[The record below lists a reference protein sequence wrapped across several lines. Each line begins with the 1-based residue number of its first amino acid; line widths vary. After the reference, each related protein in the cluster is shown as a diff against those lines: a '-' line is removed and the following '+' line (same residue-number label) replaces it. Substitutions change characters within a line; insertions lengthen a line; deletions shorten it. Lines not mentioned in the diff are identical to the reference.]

1 MKPCVT
7 TTRCVLNARVFRHQ
21 DGGCSPAHC
30 CTIQKVCYFLDS
42 PHTNA
47 ASLQRTYSSSEQFSL
62 ADALWYCSSL
72 FSQSGS
78 SFEEKRILLFTDDSD
93 PHSADADQAHKAR
106 KRAKDLNQLNIS
118 LELLPMGTNFDYSTF
133 YKELLEIVNGFSDTE
148 VDATSKLEELLVRV
162 KRLDSRTRRHAKL
175 KWNLGNGVS
184 LGVSLYTSYREA
196 SILPKEPL
204 YRATNE
210 SVRRIK
216 QTYDQAT
223 GQLLLP
229 SDVSNYVTVAG
240 KDIVFTS
247 IHSHQASS
255 VTYCISSNDQIFEEK
270 EMMYKLEEPELTLL
284 GFKPLTSAK
293 EGLHFGPS
301 SFAYAEETLI
311 KGSKELMKG
320 LVMQCIAKQNVALCL
335 MTSRYR
341 AATKYVYLLPC
352 DETFDSDGNLQ
363 TSLGFHVIPVPY
375 YNDAREQKFGE
386 KSPEVTN
393 EVKLLAKKLLTKLKF
408 VFKPSDFKNEKLQ
421 LFWEHLEA
429 LALGHLIPNDVED
442 QTPELTL
449 KKNRQVIGNHDINAP
464 DLLTEIIC
472 QESLILTPTNN
483 DKMTRMKALLMN
495 PLKSHQMRTLLNQ
508 ELPDKAA
515 QTERLGPLN
524 KEFNNACS
532 LNGEDTST
540 CPATKRPAPETSG
553 SPAKKVKQPLPTE
566 DLVKQIKSAIIKR
579 EVDRFTVAQIKEFL
593 SLHKK
598 NVTGLRKA
606 SLIEAVYKLKF

>member
-1 MKPCVT
+1 MSDIMASEDDASIDQNEIEKLGGKSGVIFLIDCRPSMFSESVINSENVKITKFITALQCFRT
-7 TTRCVLNARVFRHQ
+7 VLLNKMTAQQQ
-21 DGGCSPAHC
+21 DLIGLVLFGTANSNPKDKLKNISCPLDLAHPNVDYVKQ
-30 CTIQKVCYFLDS
+30 IDLMMSD
-42 PHTNA
+42 TNA
-47 ASLQRTYSSSEQFSL
+47 ASLQRTYSSSEQSSL

-240 KDIVFTS
+240 KDIVFTK
-247 IHSHQASS
+247 
-255 VTYCISSNDQIFEEK
+255 EEK

-442 QTPELTL
+442 QT
-449 KKNRQVIGNHDINAP
+449 
-464 DLLTEIIC
+464 
-472 QESLILTPTNN
+472 
-483 DKMTRMKALLMN
+483 
-495 PLKSHQMRTLLNQ
+495 
-508 ELPDKAA
+508 LPDKAA